1 MLKLRTI
8 DEDLKIFSAE
18 TKRLILRPMTAT
30 DFPRWKEACEEMLSP
45 QNIWDTANRKN
56 IGEKVE
62 FNRLL
67 KKFKADRKTEVFFDY
82 LVIDKKTKKI
92 VGRYCLMHFIR
103 YMTQSGIIGYSLF
116 NQHWGV
122 GYGSEA
128 LEALIAIGFKKHK
141 LRRLI
146 AGIEPAN
153 KRSKALAKKCGL
165 YREGICKELVY
176 LRGDWQ
182 DLEQFVIINK
192 KFKFAKK

>member
-1 MLKLRTI
+1 MIKLKTI

-18 TKRLILRPMTAT
+18 TKRLILRPMNAA
-30 DFPRWKEACEEMLSP
+30 DFPRWKEAYDEMLPP
-45 QNIWDTANRKN
+45 QNKWDTANRKN

-67 KKFKADRKTEVFFDY
+67 KRFKHERKTEAFFDY

-92 VGRYCLMHFIR
+92 VGRYSLMNFIR
-103 YMTQSGIIGYSLF
+103 SITQSGIIGYSLF
-116 NQHWGV
+116 NQHWGA

-128 LEALIAIGFKKHK
+128 LEALIALGFKKHK

-146 AGIEPAN
+146 AGIEPEN